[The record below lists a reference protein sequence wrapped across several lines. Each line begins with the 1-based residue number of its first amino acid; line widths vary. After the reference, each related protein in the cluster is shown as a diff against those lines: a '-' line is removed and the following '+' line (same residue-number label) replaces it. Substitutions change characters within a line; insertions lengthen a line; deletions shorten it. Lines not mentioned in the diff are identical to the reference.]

1 MLSVNSRVPTITIPT
16 QPKKMLRGRN
26 TGSARGISKGG
37 VKLPKQDIRD
47 LHRDAQFEIYE
58 DLLDQR
64 FKITSQVV
72 ALRVEIDELTKE
84 LERLE
89 QMHAEQEEVEIAD
102 KRRHGGREQDGD
114 AQEQVLINTA
124 KLRELEEENESLA
137 AQFNF
142 VSSLFGAPEE
152 ESLKNYVGLQSHAHA
167 EVRDDIASIQSQ
179 IEEKREAI
187 VAPDLDQRRHEVRK
201 NAKKIRR
208 LTKRLE
214 AMKKEEKALMDEFG
228 KQIGANENK
237 KREMQGEVVKLKHQ
251 LEVAKHRKATRQK
264 EISEYERTAQK
275 QKTAFGDIGSVK
287 RSEDRKTQ
295 ERERFRKSMK
305 KKIDDEMEAAR
316 KELHGDENTDSQP
329 PLDKDSQPPGE
340 KDSQPPLDKDPQTPL
355 DKDSQTPLD
364 KEPQLDDVFHITQHQ
379 KLYEE
384 EETMENTNTQGNHDL
399 SPSETSESSSSS
411 SSSSDKDD
419 FMQDDSDD
427 EEKKQTN
434 SESKSDASDSGSGD
448 LLTRLG
454 FGGDDQSQ
462 NTRSDGFEDDFDES

>member
-1 MLSVNSRVPTITIPT
+1 M
-16 QPKKMLRGRN
+16 
-26 TGSARGISKGG
+26 
-37 VKLPKQDIRD
+37 PKQDVRD
-47 LHRDAQFEIYE
+47 LHRDSQFEIYE

-72 ALRVEIDELTKE
+72 ALRVEIDELTQE

-102 KRRHGGREQDGD
+102 KRRHGGREKDGD
-114 AQEQVLINTA
+114 AQEQVLIHTA
-124 KLRELEEENESLA
+124 KLRELEEENEALV

-167 EVRDDIASIQSQ
+167 KVRDDITSIQSQ

-187 VAPDLDQRRHEVRK
+187 VAPDLDQRRQEVRK

-237 KREMQGEVVKLKHQ
+237 KREMQGEVLKLKHQ
-251 LEVAKHRKATRQK
+251 LEVARHRKATRQK
-264 EISEYERTAQK
+264 EITEFERTAQK

-305 KKIDDEMEAAR
+305 KKIDEEMETAR
-316 KELHGDENTDSQP
+316 KALHGNEKTDKAQATVGTDAQP
-329 PLDKDSQPPGE
+329 PLDNETQQDE
-340 KDSQPPLDKDPQTPL
+340 
-355 DKDSQTPLD
+355 
-364 KEPQLDDVFHITQHQ
+364 VFHFTQHH

-384 EETMENTNTQGNHDL
+384 EETMENANTQISHDL
-399 SPSETSESSSSS
+399 SPSERSESSSS

-419 FMQDDSDD
+419 FMRDDSDD

-434 SESKSDASDSGSGD
+434 SESKSEASDSGSGD

-454 FGGDDQSQ
+454 FGGDEPSQ

>member
-1 MLSVNSRVPTITIPT
+1 M
-16 QPKKMLRGRN
+16 
-26 TGSARGISKGG
+26 
-37 VKLPKQDIRD
+37 PKQDVRD
-47 LHRDAQFEIYE
+47 LHRDSQFEIYE

-72 ALRVEIDELTKE
+72 ALRVEIDELTQE

-102 KRRHGGREQDGD
+102 KRRHGGREKDGD
-114 AQEQVLINTA
+114 AQEQVLIHTA
-124 KLRELEEENESLA
+124 KLRELEEENEALV

-167 EVRDDIASIQSQ
+167 KVRDDITSIQSQ

-187 VAPDLDQRRHEVRK
+187 VAPDLDQRRQEVRK
-201 NAKKIRR
+201 NAKMIRR

-237 KREMQGEVVKLKHQ
+237 KREMQGEVLKLKHQ
-251 LEVAKHRKATRQK
+251 LEVARHRKATRQK
-264 EISEYERTAQK
+264 EITEFERTAQK

-305 KKIDDEMEAAR
+305 KKIDEEMETAR
-316 KELHGDENTDSQP
+316 KELHGNEKTNDAQP
-329 PLDKDSQPPGE
+329 TVDNDAQPTVDNE
-340 KDSQPPLDKDPQTPL
+340 TPTSV
-355 DKDSQTPLD
+355 DN
-364 KEPQLDDVFHITQHQ
+364 EPQQDELFHITQHH

-384 EETMENTNTQGNHDL
+384 EETMENANAEISHDL
-399 SPSETSESSSSS
+399 SPSERSESSSSS

-419 FMQDDSDD
+419 FMREDSDD
-427 EEKKQTN
+427 DEKKRTN
-434 SESKSDASDSGSGD
+434 SESKSEASDSGSGD

-454 FGGDDQSQ
+454 FGGDEESQ